1 MFAELNNDKLS
12 YSWPI
17 LTSSKLY
24 IYIIYIYILVM
35 QYDMIYD
42 WTRFIN
48 YYEIIIYIYIYIYLF
63 TVWHKKDNH

>member
-24 IYIIYIYILVM
+24 IYIYILVM

-48 YYEIIIYIYIYIYLF
+48 HYEIIIYIYLFIYRM
-63 TVWHKKDNH
+63 T